1 MARKVKDEVFVV
13 DDGEVTLTNEVATA
27 PQATIVDTIDAG
39 QERLMNV
46 WAAANQAG
54 WLTLVGLD
62 PHIMDAGVTLSPDDE
77 DKIVLFVSGMGD
89 AASWAR
95 GDFALYVRS
104 KVRAKAKDENWSP
117 QKYNELWGIELERMA
132 RRFGV
137 SPKTLQN
144 NISTCIIWTHD
155 TRVAGEYVRYK
166 HHEALP
172 TDMALENKHHL
183 LRLCEENGWTWARLY
198 KVAHGK
204 MLEDGTPI
212 DGEEPKPSHF
222 LNGLVPVDEQ
232 IANTRP
238 QDMDELDLLDASE
251 LIAEIDIPQRMNGY
265 NPADGDTD
273 EMPDMPPL
281 PDIPEMPDD
290 LPAEWGDIGAAPPEG
305 QVHTQWGSIAPR
317 PEGEEWVSI
326 TMLDGDLST
335 VLVQHAQ
342 QNPRFRFFFG
352 DNSVFEVTA
361 DVVLGTIR
369 VESI

>member
-1 MARKVKDEVFVV
+1 MARKAKDEVFVV
-13 DDGEVTLTNEVATA
+13 DDGEVTDVAVVDA
-27 PQATIVDTIDAG
+27 AADAVSIVDTLDAG
-39 QERLMNV
+39 QERLINV
-46 WAAANQAG
+46 WAHANQAG
-54 WLTLVGLD
+54 WLTLTGLD
-62 PHIMDAGVTLSPDDE
+62 PHIMDEGVTLAPDDE

-95 GDFALYVRS
+95 GDFALYVRG
-104 KVRAKAKDENWSP
+104 KVRAKAKEEGWSA
-117 QKYNELWGIELERMA
+117 QKYNELWGTELERMA

-144 NISTCIIWTHD
+144 NISTCIVWDHPN
-155 TRVAGEYVRYK
+155 RVAGEYVRYK

-172 TDMALENKHHL
+172 TDMELENKHHL

-232 IANTRP
+232 IANNRP
-238 QDMDELDLLDASE
+238 QDMDELDILDAGE
-251 LIAEIDIPQRMNGY
+251 LIAEIDLPRRETGY
-265 NPADGDTD
+265 NPADGDD
-273 EMPDMPPL
+273 DVALPEM
-281 PDIPEMPDD
+281 PDIPEAPDD
-290 LPAEWGDIGAAPPEG
+290 LPAEWGDIGAAPLEG
-305 QVHTQWGSIAPR
+305 HVHTQWGSVAPR
-317 PEGEEWVSI
+317 PEGQEWVTI
-326 TMLDGDLST
+326 TMLDGDIST

-342 QNPRFRFFFG
+342 ENPRFRFFFG

-361 DVVLGTIR
+361 DVALGTIR